1 MTVVVASK
9 QFEKQLKKIP
19 KRIIEAVLVWI
30 ETVEELGI
38 REARKLKGYHDEP
51 LKGQR
56 KGQRS
61 VRMSRSYR
69 VIYEEDQDKKTVT
82 ITVLEVNKHEY

>member
-69 VIYEEDQDKKTVT
+69 VIYEGDQDKKTVT